1 VAITVSQSDEGSLWS
16 KLRALVA
23 PALLAAGVLA
33 GLALLF
39 GGDEDKKRPRRRS
52 GARAPSKPKPRA
64 FISFAAED
72 AQARDLF
79 VGQSRHPDTPWEI
92 ADFSLHEPFENA
104 WKAKTKPRIKGCD
117 VVILLIGKGTHQARG
132 ALWEIEIARELAVPV
147 FGVHISKDDKGKLP
161 GCMFGIPVIH
171 WTWEGIAK
179 QITKATR
186 MSQRR

>member
-1 VAITVSQSDEGSLWS
+1 MGHNGDESVWP
-16 KLRALVA
+16 KRRALAA
-23 PALLAAGVLA
+23 PV
-33 GLALLF
+33 LF
-39 GGDEDKKRPRRRS
+39 GVGLMIAFVLLLCGDKKRKSRRRRS
-52 GARAPSKPKPRA
+52 EVTPPSKSKPRA

-104 WKAKTKPRIKGCD
+104 WKTRTQPRIKGCD
-117 VVILLIGKGTHQARG
+117 VTIVLIGKGTHEAQG
-132 ALWEIEIARELAVPV
+132 ALWEIGIAKKLGVPV

-171 WTWEGIAK
+171 WTWAGVAK
-179 QITKATR
+179 QIKKAAR
-186 MSQRR
+186 ISQRR

>member
-1 VAITVSQSDEGSLWS
+1 MAMIASRSDEDSPWS

-23 PALLAAGVLA
+23 PALIGAGVLA

-39 GGDEDKKRPRRRS
+39 GGGEKKKRPRRSS

-79 VGQSRHPDTPWEI
+79 VGQGRHPDTPWEI

-104 WKAKTKPRIKGCD
+104 WKTKTKPRIKGCD
-117 VVILLIGKGTHQARG
+117 VVIVLIGKGTHQAQG
-132 ALWEIEIARELAVPV
+132 ALWEIETAKELAVPV

-161 GCMFGIPVIH
+161 GCMFGTPVIH

-179 QITKATR
+179 QIKKA
-186 MSQRR
+186 RRKSER